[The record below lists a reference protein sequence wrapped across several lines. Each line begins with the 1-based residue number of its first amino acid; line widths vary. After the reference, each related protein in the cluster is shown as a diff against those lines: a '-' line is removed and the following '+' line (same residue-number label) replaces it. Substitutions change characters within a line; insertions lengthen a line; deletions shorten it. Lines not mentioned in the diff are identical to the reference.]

1 MWDVDKD
8 VGKFARIDVDSS
20 YPQNWQSYS
29 EFMQSLYPQMFFSVY
44 IYLEDLL
51 GFPRS
56 YYYY

>member
-1 MWDVDKD
+1 MWTVDKD
-8 VGKFARIDVDSS
+8 VGKFARNDVDSI
-20 YPQNWQSYS
+20 YPQNKPSS
-29 EFMQSLYPQMFFSVY
+29 PEFIQSLYPQVFFSVY